1 MKLYMLL
8 LCCIVV
14 LVNATTWTSVEK
26 ECPICGTKS
35 RYFNIASYG
44 SYVFDYPSKYE
55 YIFWPYTDGKVVYSC
70 RKCWFSCFMWDF
82 EDIPESKHNDIRK
95 FLDSLDLHET
105 NGDYYVVPMSY
116 RLLIAEKIYRF
127 LDKDD
132 EFWCHFYRVM
142 GHHLANEEKTVKATQ
157 ARTKAIN
164 IAEKM
169 LQQKKYD
176 GAQKEL
182 YVITGAMKYHLG
194 NKQGALDDFKKAQK
208 LTYEKTD
215 LDKESLENSNRYLS
229 DLLDD
234 YIEKIGEIKR
244 TQVVF
249 SATPTIAELVESPEM
264 FVDSIITVTGRLVN
278 QGTGSL
284 EKFQP
289 ALADITGN
297 VVEVLSWAPLEVF
310 LPMNPDIP
318 IPKAM
323 GYYLYKTIKANGYFR
338 KDDKGRFNSDYYF
351 KVIQVNVI
359 SE

>member
-1 MKLYMLL
+1 MLILLPTLL
-8 LCCIVV
+8 L
-14 LVNATTWTSVEK
+14 ATTWVPVEK

-35 RYFNIASYG
+35 RYFDIASYG

-70 RKCWFSCFMWDF
+70 RKCWFACFMWDF

-116 RLLIAEKIYRF
+116 RLLIAENIYRF

-142 GHHLANEEKTVKATQ
+142 GYHLAYEQKAAKAAK
-157 ARTKAIN
+157 ARTKALN
-164 IAEKM
+164 IAETM
-169 LQQKKYD
+169 LQAEENAGIK
-176 GAQKEL
+176 KEL
-182 YVITGAMKYHLG
+182 YLITGSMKYYLG
-194 NKQGALDDFKKAQK
+194 DKQGALYDFKRAQK
-208 LTYEKTD
+208 LTYEKKD

-229 DLLDD
+229 NLLDD

-244 TQVVF
+244 NQVVF
-249 SATPTIAELVESPEM
+249 STTPTIAELVESPEM

-278 QGTGSL
+278 QGTGYL
-284 EKFQP
+284 KDFQP
-289 ALADITGN
+289 ALADNTGN

-323 GYYLYKTIKANGYFR
+323 GYYLHKTIKASGYFR
-338 KDDKGRFNSDYYF
+338 KDGKGRFNSDYYLE
-351 KVIQVNVI
+351 VIQANLI